1 MAGDDWTE
9 WGRPILMTLG
19 ISLMAY
25 FQLTLFTLSASYFMN
40 KYIYRHLS
48 IRLAMGLLGGMV
60 SLLAFW
66 VILIGHWIYGT
77 RIRYFGLFPLISV
90 DGSTP
95 PKWYDLSYYFQRDLA
110 DGGEGYITELIRRTY
125 GRRDPGE
132 EVVNERRHLA
142 AIYAGE
148 ADSQE
153 QNAARIEFARNQ

>member
-1 MAGDDWTE
+1 
-9 WGRPILMTLG
+9 MTLG
-19 ISLMAY
+19 ISLVAY

-48 IRLAMGLLGGMV
+48 IRLVMGLLGGMV

-77 RIRYFGLFPLISV
+77 QIRYFGMFPLISV

-95 PKWYDLSYYFQRDLA
+95 PKWYDLSYYFQRDLSN
-110 DGGEGYITELIRRTY
+110 DGEGFIKELIQTTY
-125 GRRDPGE
+125 KRPGE

-142 AIYAGE
+142 AIFAGE
-148 ADSQE
+148 AGSQE
-153 QNAARIEFARNQ
+153 LNAERVAYAMNHT

>member
-19 ISLMAY
+19 ISLAAY

-60 SLLAFW
+60 SLVAFW
-66 VILIGHWIYGT
+66 VILIGHWIYGNKL
-77 RIRYFGLFPLISV
+77 RYFGLFPLISV
-90 DGSTP
+90 DGSIP
-95 PKWYDLSYYFQRDLA
+95 PKWYDLSYYFQSDLTN
-110 DGGEGYITELIRRTY
+110 DGEGHITDLIRRTY
-125 GRRDPGE
+125 GRRAQDE

-142 AIYAGE
+142 AIFAGE
-148 ADSQE
+148 AGTQE
-153 QNAARIEFARNQ
+153 LNAARIEFARNQ